1 MNKISNTTYSK
12 IRMENKKLKDEI
24 EKEKKKNTKFRDF
37 AEELI
42 KFYEKSIKEKKGL
55 NKKSNSIEAYEA
67 EKDY

>member
-42 KFYEKSIKEKKGL
+42 KFYE
-55 NKKSNSIEAYEA
+55 
-67 EKDY
+67 